1 MSQNWLPRYLAS
13 PFSRLFALISLL
25 VSLNYLTRKIPDTDG
40 RTNRKHNGRVRSL
53 YSRAEDHKKWMEVWI
68 VVGIFVTNNYQS
80 KALSRDRYS
89 PDKNKKVIANANRSR
104 VSIRI
109 VDREIPCGAKNC
121 TLFIFS
127 ITLSTTFYVDNF
139 WHTYLNEFP
148 TPCIYHILCRLK
160 HR

>member
-53 YSRAEDHKKWMEVWI
+53 YSRAEDHKNGWRFGSLSAYLSPTTIKVKRWI
-68 VVGIFVTNNYQS
+68 ATDIRRIKTRR
-80 KALSRDRYS
+80 L
-89 PDKNKKVIANANRSR
+89 ANANRSR